1 MRYQVQVGKKW
12 LLLRY
17 TYNMSIVLFWM
28 GICFS
33 HLGMIQCQ
41 LSIISC
47 LIDII
52 HCGTSAIFCDM
63 PIILCLVFIIYSAML
78 SINFLLGIIYFPI
91 AITLS
96 LLYSFIPVHRLEF
109 PVSGANSTST
119 QYKFKNILSCLQFP
133 VSLLQFCVS

>member
-1 MRYQVQVGKKW
+1 MRCQVGKNW
-12 LLLRY
+12 LLLD
-17 TYNMSIVLFWM
+17 IHIICPLFSLVWVFFFSHM
-28 GICFS
+28 GI
-33 HLGMIQCQ
+33 IQSK

-63 PIILCLVFIIYSAML
+63 SIILCLVFIIHSAML

-96 LLYSFIPVHRLEF
+96 LLYSFIPVRRLEF
-109 PVSGANSTST
+109 PVSCANSTST